1 VDVAAFLE
9 TCQNNNG
16 GGSGATSENKND
28 SSSSSSVVDDFRQ
41 PTEDVLQI
49 GNGYTINVDRVGSPS
64 SDDLL
69 DIPTTAVTAG
79 LFDTLVAAL
88 TATEL
93 VGALSAPNGPYT
105 VFAPT
110 DKAFAALPEG
120 LLSCLLQ
127 EENLLVLS
135 NILLYHVASG
145 QVLSTDLTNGMTI
158 PTLLQGE
165 EVSVEVS
172 SNDDDGVVTVK
183 INNATVSTSDV
194 LASNG
199 VIHSIDQVLVPSTMD
214 IAAFLADTC
223 NNGGSGN
230 GSGSVSSTATKDT
243 TTTTTTSF
251 TSLAAVDEDVTNEE
265 WGTAMEKTI
274 RAVLG
279 IPSSSRRHRHR
290 HRFLAPRTI
299 NDDSDSGMLEV
310 TTVVTT
316 EPNCNTLLTQEAT
329 TTTAGSESEIDTT
342 QQRCVRSVTTLTAPS
357 PGGVNTMDVTVAQQ
371 TIEGAIQDGSFRQQL
386 QEVTGLITTVLLPL
400 SSSTEEDDTDAAV
413 TDVADADADGGD
425 TTVCKSIHEVL
436 TEVGATEFSR
446 LLQQRE
452 IDFKYGVFTVFAPP
466 DNLILEAV
474 ENVNMTN
481 LDDIL
486 YFHVA
491 ANVVEETLTDYCGT
505 SLVMLN
511 DMILDSRTQE
521 NSTTVCASEQVYQL
535 GPGNRAPNIPPRV
548 VGTANEACNG
558 VVYKILHSLMLP
570 TPLEVPVII
579 APAPSST
586 NPIVV
591 PPPTP
596 MQPGEGS
603 GTGTGGGV
611 IPGVGPGDSNGD
623 GGVGATTPTQ
633 LMRPP
638 TLSPTTAALIETP
651 TQMLAPTMN
660 GTNQMDDTPTN
671 ATTTGTSAA
680 PAFQLPSPPPA
691 PTAPA
696 RQPTTTNSPPVPST
710 DASDPSSDAPP
721 IPPFTLDEDG
731 GDEQEPDSDSGSNY
745 LSCWN
750 NQCFVL
756 IAVVSTTFLLH
767 SCF

>member
-1 VDVAAFLE
+1 V
-9 TCQNNNG
+9 
-16 GGSGATSENKND
+16 
-28 SSSSSSVVDDFRQ
+28 SSSLV
-41 PTEDVLQI
+41 
-49 GNGYTINVDRVGSPS
+49 
-64 SDDLL
+64 
-69 DIPTTAVTAG
+69 DIPTTALNAG
-79 LFDTLVAAL
+79 TFTTLVAAL

-93 VGALSAPNGPYT
+93 VETLSSSSSTGKTYT

-110 DKAFAALPEG
+110 DAAFAALPDG
-120 LLSCLLQ
+120 LVSCLL
-127 EENLLVLS
+127 EEQNLSILS
-135 NILLYHVASG
+135 GLLLYHVSSG
-145 QVLSTDLTNGMTI
+145 TAFSTDLRNNQQLSTLFDGATVTVDLNNNNNG
-158 PTLLQGE
+158 
-165 EVSVEVS
+165 
-172 SNDDDGVVTVK
+172 VK
-183 INNATVSTSDV
+183 INDATVLTPDV

-223 NNGGSGN
+223 NNGGNGNGN
-230 GSGSVSSTATKDT
+230 GSSTTTRDTT

-316 EPNCNTLLTQEAT
+316 ERNCNNMLQEAT
-329 TTTAGSESEIDTT
+329 TAGDIDTT
-342 QQRCVRSVTTLTAPS
+342 NKRCVSCVTTITAS
-357 PGGVNTMDVTVAQQ
+357 PLANNMDVTAAKQ
-371 TIEGAIQDGSFRQQL
+371 TIEGAIQDGSFSQQL
-386 QEVTGLITTVLLPL
+386 EEVTGLTTTVLLPL
-400 SSSTEEDDTDAAV
+400 SSAKEEDAAV
-413 TDVADADADGGD
+413 TGVADADADGGD

-446 LLQQRE
+446 LLQQRD
-452 IDFKYGVFTVFAPP
+452 IQFKYGVFTVFAPP

>member
-1 VDVAAFLE
+1 
-9 TCQNNNG
+9 
-16 GGSGATSENKND
+16 
-28 SSSSSSVVDDFRQ
+28 
-41 PTEDVLQI
+41 
-49 GNGYTINVDRVGSPS
+49 
-64 SDDLL
+64 
-69 DIPTTAVTAG
+69 
-79 LFDTLVAAL
+79 
-88 TATEL
+88 
-93 VGALSAPNGPYT
+93 
-105 VFAPT
+105 
-110 DKAFAALPEG
+110 
-120 LLSCLLQ
+120 
-127 EENLLVLS
+127 
-135 NILLYHVASG
+135 
-145 QVLSTDLTNGMTI
+145 
-158 PTLLQGE
+158 
-165 EVSVEVS
+165 
-172 SNDDDGVVTVK
+172 
-183 INNATVSTSDV
+183 
-194 LASNG
+194 
-199 VIHSIDQVLVPSTMD
+199 
-214 IAAFLADTC
+214 
-223 NNGGSGN
+223 
-230 GSGSVSSTATKDT
+230 
-243 TTTTTTSF
+243 
-251 TSLAAVDEDVTNEE
+251 
-265 WGTAMEKTI
+265 MEKTI

-279 IPSSSRRHRHR
+279 IPSSSRRHR

-316 EPNCNTLLTQEAT
+316 ERNCNNMLQEAT
-329 TTTAGSESEIDTT
+329 TAGDIDTT
-342 QQRCVRSVTTLTAPS
+342 NKRCVSCVTTITAS
-357 PGGVNTMDVTVAQQ
+357 PLANNMDVTAAKQ
-371 TIEGAIQDGSFRQQL
+371 TIEGAIQDGSFSQQL
-386 QEVTGLITTVLLPL
+386 EEVTGLTTTVLLPL
-400 SSSTEEDDTDAAV
+400 SSAKEEDAAV
-413 TDVADADADGGD
+413 TGVADADADGGD

-446 LLQQRE
+446 LLQQRD
-452 IDFKYGVFTVFAPP
+452 IQFKYGVFTVFAPP

>member
-1 VDVAAFLE
+1 
-9 TCQNNNG
+9 
-16 GGSGATSENKND
+16 
-28 SSSSSSVVDDFRQ
+28 
-41 PTEDVLQI
+41 
-49 GNGYTINVDRVGSPS
+49 
-64 SDDLL
+64 
-69 DIPTTAVTAG
+69 
-79 LFDTLVAAL
+79 
-88 TATEL
+88 
-93 VGALSAPNGPYT
+93 
-105 VFAPT
+105 
-110 DKAFAALPEG
+110 
-120 LLSCLLQ
+120 
-127 EENLLVLS
+127 
-135 NILLYHVASG
+135 
-145 QVLSTDLTNGMTI
+145 
-158 PTLLQGE
+158 
-165 EVSVEVS
+165 
-172 SNDDDGVVTVK
+172 
-183 INNATVSTSDV
+183 
-194 LASNG
+194 
-199 VIHSIDQVLVPSTMD
+199 
-214 IAAFLADTC
+214 
-223 NNGGSGN
+223 
-230 GSGSVSSTATKDT
+230 
-243 TTTTTTSF
+243 
-251 TSLAAVDEDVTNEE
+251 
-265 WGTAMEKTI
+265 
-274 RAVLG
+274 
-279 IPSSSRRHRHR
+279 
-290 HRFLAPRTI
+290 
-299 NDDSDSGMLEV
+299 
-310 TTVVTT
+310 
-316 EPNCNTLLTQEAT
+316 
-329 TTTAGSESEIDTT
+329 
-342 QQRCVRSVTTLTAPS
+342 
-357 PGGVNTMDVTVAQQ
+357 
-371 TIEGAIQDGSFRQQL
+371 
-386 QEVTGLITTVLLPL
+386 
-400 SSSTEEDDTDAAV
+400 
-413 TDVADADADGGD
+413 
-425 TTVCKSIHEVL
+425 
-436 TEVGATEFSR
+436 VGATEFSR